1 MKRLLL
7 YLFYILIHVCAGAI
21 AMAQTD
27 HFRHVSIDEGLAGDC
42 VYRILK
48 DSRGLTWVGT
58 NRGVSLYDGQHVTS
72 IPCDVRR
79 SMNLVHDIVEL
90 SNGNIVVAMRAGLF
104 QVKSERVKSEKLE
117 LVACPLSISVTDARS
132 LLVMGDTL
140 LVGSAEGLMMVQPE
154 NDWHVQPLTLGN
166 SRMAR
171 DNRIV
176 DLCTDGK
183 KGAWVISSSSLFHVD
198 SNMQTQREEVDFGSV
213 RDGLRCVC
221 SSNGQVYIGT
231 SWEGLLRYD
240 PVQHTLNKVD
250 EVKEGVVADLN
261 ADTEGHLFVALDGA
275 GALELSPTQSPLPN
289 RGGVGGGAIR
299 HYSSATGLPT
309 NGVYTFWREE
319 KTGLSFFGFYRYGMA
334 HSLYCNP
341 TVETYRY
348 GAFDS
353 REQHVRSFCIHAPWK
368 AIGTREG
375 LWLINEQD
383 SDIRH
388 FGHDEMGGSNVLSIA
403 WFAGRFVVAT
413 FDGGLCYIDPYTSTR
428 PPRRTATRP
437 TEEVLRKGNFTK
449 VSPCGGGDFLMAIS
463 DRVIILNDS
472 MHIQAQYD
480 SRNSELS
487 GAVLT
492 DFIFDKTGKA
502 WLSGANGLA
511 LYDPAN
517 GVIQRTGFPD
527 GFFNKEI
534 CMSYALDKHGD
545 VLAVSENGLFRS
557 SPDLSRWDSL
567 DLADKLDVG
576 TISFIAPQL
585 EGYWVGTDRGL
596 FLMDSLFER
605 FRHIGLA
612 EGLNSLFCNPQSCLI
627 DSAGDFWFSTWRGL
641 HRVKRRP
648 TPDPSRRGRGE
659 AGAQHTFDNYPEAL
673 PSFTGGVGGGSF
685 PVFFPYI
692 IVDGRH
698 LPLSD
703 CIRISTQVSTLSAGW
718 NFGQEHVEMDVMML
732 DYADGRGRYIE
743 WSIDD
748 GPIKVA
754 TERRPIRISGLWLG
768 RHKLHIYH
776 PGEPNAQT
784 FTISVWPNAAFWFEV
799 AFVLLLLI
807 SIPLL
812 IGYQRRVMRA
822 RALRKRKRAIEM
834 ELHARE
840 AVERHIQEEQQQRQE
855 AEEARRAAMYQR
867 SRSSQEEYR
876 RLLRELKRFMEDER
890 PYRQADL
897 RVADV
902 ARALHTTPNKLSQML
917 SQHAEVTFYDFINDY
932 RIEEFKRRALD
943 DKYTHLSTLAI
954 AEKCGFKKT
963 TFYSA
968 FAKKEGCTPA
978 EWLARQG
985 KKR

>member
-1 MKRLLL
+1 
-7 YLFYILIHVCAGAI
+7 
-21 AMAQTD
+21 
-27 HFRHVSIDEGLAGDC
+27 
-42 VYRILK
+42 
-48 DSRGLTWVGT
+48 
-58 NRGVSLYDGQHVTS
+58 
-72 IPCDVRR
+72 
-79 SMNLVHDIVEL
+79 
-90 SNGNIVVAMRAGLF
+90 
-104 QVKSERVKSEKLE
+104 
-117 LVACPLSISVTDARS
+117 
-132 LLVMGDTL
+132 
-140 LVGSAEGLMMVQPE
+140 
-154 NDWHVQPLTLGN
+154 
-166 SRMAR
+166 
-171 DNRIV
+171 
-176 DLCTDGK
+176 
-183 KGAWVISSSSLFHVD
+183 
-198 SNMQTQREEVDFGSV
+198 
-213 RDGLRCVC
+213 
-221 SSNGQVYIGT
+221 
-231 SWEGLLRYD
+231 
-240 PVQHTLNKVD
+240 
-250 EVKEGVVADLN
+250 
-261 ADTEGHLFVALDGA
+261 
-275 GALELSPTQSPLPN
+275 
-289 RGGVGGGAIR
+289 
-299 HYSSATGLPT
+299 
-309 NGVYTFWREE
+309 
-319 KTGLSFFGFYRYGMA
+319 MA

-341 TVETYRY
+341 MVETYRY

-353 REQHVRSFCIHAPWK
+353 REHQVRSFCIHSPWK

-383 SDIRH
+383 VDVRY
-388 FGHDEMGGSNVLSIA
+388 FGHEEMGGSNVLSIA

-413 FDGGLCYIDPYTSTR
+413 FDGGLCYVDPYSR
-428 PPRRTATRP
+428 IATRP

-449 VSPCGGGDFLMAIS
+449 VGPFEGGDFLMAIS

-472 MHIQAQYD
+472 MHIQALYD

-492 DFIFDKTGKA
+492 DFIFDRTGKA

-534 CMSYALDKHGD
+534 SMSFALDKHGD

-576 TISFIAPQL
+576 TISFIASQSND
-585 EGYWVGTDRGL
+585 YWVGTDRGL
-596 FLMDSLFER
+596 FLMDSLFEH
-605 FRHIGLA
+605 FRHIGMA
-612 EGLNSLFCNPQSCLI
+612 EGLNTLFCNPQSCQV
-627 DSAGDFWFSTWRGL
+627 DSAGDFWFSTWGGL
-641 HRVKRRP
+641 HQLKVESLKLKVK
-648 TPDPSRRGRGE
+648 SE
-659 AGAQHTFDNYPEAL
+659 KSSSQI
-673 PSFTGGVGGGSF
+673 
-685 PVFFPYI
+685 FFPDI

-718 NFGQEHVEMDVMML
+718 NFGQKSVEMDVMML

-743 WSIDD
+743 WSIDE

-754 TERRPIRISGLWLG
+754 TERRPILISGLWLG
-768 RHKLHIYH
+768 RHKLHIYR
-776 PGEPNAQT
+776 PGDPNAQT

-822 RALRKRKRAIEM
+822 RAIRKRKRAIEM
-834 ELHARE
+834 EVHARE

>member
-1 MKRLLL
+1 MKRILL
-7 YLFYILIHVCAGAI
+7 YLLYIYIHVCAGTTI
-21 AMAQTD
+21 LAQTD
-27 HFRHVSIDEGLAGDC
+27 LFRHVSIDEGLAGDC

-117 LVACPLSISVTDARS
+117 FVACPLSISVTDARS

-140 LVGSAEGLMMVQPE
+140 LVGSAEGLMMVQPG
-154 NDWHVQPLTLGN
+154 NNWYVQPVTLGN

-183 KGAWVISSSSLFHVD
+183 GGAWVISSSSLFHVD
-198 SNMQTQREEVDFGSV
+198 SNMQTRREEVDFGSV

-221 SSNGQVYIGT
+221 SVNGQVYIGT
-231 SWEGLLRYD
+231 SWQGLLRYD
-240 PVQHTLNKVD
+240 PVQHTLNKVE
-250 EVKEGVVADLN
+250 EVQEGVVADLN

-341 TVETYRY
+341 TVETYHY

-353 REQHVRSFCIHAPWK
+353 HEQHVRSFCIHYPWK

-413 FDGGLCYIDPYTSTR
+413 FDGGLCYIDPYTM
-428 PPRRTATRP
+428 TATRP
-437 TEEVLRKGNFTK
+437 DEAVLRKGNFTK
-449 VSPCGGGDFLMAIS
+449 VGVVDSSTGSLEAPLLMAIS

-472 MHIQAQYD
+472 MHIKAQYD

-534 CMSYALDKHGD
+534 SMSFALDKHGD

-567 DLADKLDVG
+567 DLADRLDVG
-576 TISFIAPQL
+576 TISFIAPQSN
-585 EGYWVGTDRGL
+585 GYWVGTDRGL
-596 FLMDSLFER
+596 FLMDNLFER

-627 DSAGDFWFSTWRGL
+627 DSAGDFWFSTWGGL
-641 HRVKRRP
+641 HQLKVESLKLKVK
-648 TPDPSRRGRGE
+648 SE
-659 AGAQHTFDNYPEAL
+659 KSSSQI
-673 PSFTGGVGGGSF
+673 
-685 PVFFPYI
+685 FFPDI

-743 WSIDD
+743 WSIDE

-784 FTISVWPNAAFWFEV
+784 FMISVWPNAAFWFEV

-840 AVERHIQEEQQQRQE
+840 AVERHIQEEEQQRQE